1 MNGPVPTGWRAYAE
15 PAAFTAVGELKPKND
30 WPSSPRNGANG
41 FEKVNLTVM
50 SSTASTFSSGPM
62 MPFDGEALFG
72 SRIVSNRNFTAL
84 ALNGGVVGSVVAGSN
99 LKVPF
104 LPAPLLAQGPGSH
117 GLGSPFSSR

>member
-41 FEKVNLTVM
+41 FVNVNLTVM
-50 SSTASTFSSGPM
+50 SSTASTVSRGPM

-72 SRIVSNRNFTAL
+72 SRIVSNRNFTAS
-84 ALNGGVVGSVVAGSN
+84 ALNGVPSWKVLPGFN
-99 LKVPF
+99 LKVII
-104 LPAPLLAQGPGSH
+104 LPSSLVCQGSAG
-117 GLGSPFSSR
+117 